1 MQILY
6 CFLSLFLLS
15 GLIAGSMDSEFL
27 IDIFGNM
34 GDDIS
39 IYFGLPLLYLIRNYF
54 KEIKTLLYILLF
66 FLSIFS
72 YIVIASIVID

>member
-1 MQILY
+1 MQILF

-15 GLIAGSMDSEFL
+15 GLIMGSMNSELL
-27 IDIFGNM
+27 INIFDNM

-39 IYFGLPLLYLIRNYF
+39 TLFGLPLLYLIRNYF

-66 FLSIFS
+66 FLSVFS
-72 YIVIASIVID
+72 YVVIASIVID

>member
-1 MQILY
+1 MQILF

-15 GLIAGSMDSEFL
+15 GLIMGSMNSELL
-27 IDIFGNM
+27 INIFDNM

-39 IYFGLPLLYLIRNYF
+39 ILFGLPLLYLIRNYF

-66 FLSIFS
+66 FLSVFS
-72 YIVIASIVID
+72 YVVIASIVID

>member
-1 MQILY
+1 MQILF

-15 GLIAGSMDSEFL
+15 GLILGSMESELL
-27 IDIFGNM
+27 IDIFGNP

-39 IYFGLPLLYLIRNYF
+39 IYFGLPLLYLIRIYF

-72 YIVIASIVID
+72 YVVIASII

>member
-1 MQILY
+1 MQILF

-15 GLIAGSMDSEFL
+15 GLIMGSMNSELL
-27 IDIFGNM
+27 INIFGNM

-39 IYFGLPLLYLIRNYF
+39 ILFGLPLLYLIRNYF

-66 FLSIFS
+66 FLSVFS
-72 YIVIASIVID
+72 YVVISCIVID